1 MSSCSSNTPTPNID
15 MDLWPDLELTIFE
28 YDWREH
34 LGDFEAREYITALDS
49 LKTAEQNGS
58 DAILSGSRSFTL
70 SFPCFDNLTRLDWIA
85 PTGRTFAISFE
96 KDLKLCNL
104 AKREPLKAV
113 REISKRFSLALSRQ
127 EFPEWPLL
135 NEMHALALRDL
146 IIHGY
151 GREKPILWSDP
162 WTGRFKLECKGP
174 SASIK
179 SDFGG
184 TPLFFLKPG
193 MLDGPRTNH
202 QLCIEPFHI
211 FCDVPLHHGWRFYSQ
226 AVLQRLAAE
235 VNTVLA
241 AADLP
246 LIPKAA
252 IAQRMWDSNY
262 VPSNILYK
270 RFCADPKSEI
280 PNFFDFELYPHE
292 PLDET
297 DEEARNAANVIRDL
311 ETAERV
317 HDGVVETKD
326 AAYKIFSDDDGYY
339 HTLLKLIDGKPRPQY
354 DSDDIDLGLEGLIE
368 DLDSSD
374 TALEFFRG
382 LNRRR
387 ITDAQLPSVI
397 QQKNLLV
404 IISQAVNELA
414 LARQVETDEPDSIY
428 LITYV
433 KYHLGGVIEIAMGED
448 GWIKTGT
455 FINAVKPLF
464 ADCLGIDF
472 SGPFT
477 WAGDCV
483 EPGCGLTA
491 IEHRA
496 AAEETL
502 RHLGLTDLTSLTA
515 AIDEHYEFETDQHD
529 PSLSVVR

>member
-1 MSSCSSNTPTPNID
+1 MATQPAVSID
-15 MDLWPDLELTIFE
+15 MDMWPDLELTIFE

-34 LGDFEAREYITALDS
+34 LGDSEAREYITALDS
-49 LKTAEQNGS
+49 LKTAELTGS
-58 DAILSGSRSFTL
+58 GAILSGTRSFTL

-85 PTGRTFAISFE
+85 PTGKTFAIGFE
-96 KDLKLCNL
+96 DDLKLCEL

-113 REISKRFSLALSRQ
+113 REISKRFSLALSKQ
-127 EFPEWPLL
+127 ESPEWPLL
-135 NEMHALALRDL
+135 NEMHALVLRDL

-151 GREKPILWSDP
+151 GTKEPILWSDS
-162 WTGRFKLECKGP
+162 WTGKFKLECRDP
-174 SASIK
+174 SASIE
-179 SDFGG
+179 SDYGG

-211 FCDVPLHHGWRFYSQ
+211 FFDVPVDHDWRIYSQ

-235 VNTVLA
+235 VNSVLA
-241 AADLP
+241 AAGLP

-252 IAQRMWDSNY
+252 IARRIWASDY
-262 VPSNILYK
+262 VPSNILYE

-297 DEEARNAANVIRDL
+297 DEEKRNAANVIRDL

-317 HDGVVETKD
+317 NDGVVETKT
-326 AAYKIFSDDDGYY
+326 AAYKIFSHDDGDY

-354 DSDDIDLGLEGLIE
+354 DSEDIDLGLDGLIE

-382 LNRRR
+382 LSGRR
-387 ITDAQLPSVI
+387 ITDADSPAVV

-414 LARQVETDEPDSIY
+414 LARQVETGEPDSIDF
-428 LITYV
+428 ITSV
-433 KYHLGGVIEIAMGED
+433 RYHLGGVIEIALGEE
-448 GWIKTGT
+448 GWIKTGA
-455 FINAVKPLF
+455 FIDAAKPLF
-464 ADCLGIDF
+464 ADCLGVDF

-477 WAGDCV
+477 WTEDSA

-491 IEHRA
+491 MEHRA

-502 RHLGLTDLTSLTA
+502 RHFGLTDLTSLTA
-515 AIDEHYEFETDQHD
+515 AIDKHYEFETE
-529 PSLSVVR
+529 